1 MLDYLNGPNGIT
13 NVVTSESPRKNLCLH
28 EKGFTN
34 HCRLKVEEGAHSQ
47 GVQVASRSLKRQE
60 GGGPSC
66 RFSMGF
72 YLFILLSKLDFHFFF

>member
-60 GGGPSC
+60 GGGRPADSQWV
-66 RFSMGF
+66 FI
-72 YLFILLSKLDFHFFF
+72 YLFYCQN